1 MGAAHG
7 HRHASDAAGDG
18 STAQQA
24 AMMQSLY
31 ARPFA
36 QAEFT
41 QALAVRGGQGIP
53 VDQIHISGLAQ
64 RQISQAQ
71 G

>member
-1 MGAAHG
+1 
-7 HRHASDAAGDG
+7 
-18 STAQQA
+18 
-24 AMMQSLY
+24 MMQSLY